1 MRYSASTRVSGEG
14 VHMSLA
20 RRGLLLVTAAVTTAG
35 GVVAVGTP
43 APAQSSLSIEIEK
56 HAQLTA
62 DGSVVFLVHVTCGPL
77 PGSPDFRQ
85 GHAGAGQPKSEAGA
99 EGGLSPDLVCDGVE
113 RVYTAGVS
121 LITEEPFR
129 FGPANASAAVIACN
143 VVGDDQVC
151 VEDSAHRS
159 IRIHG
164 PRP

>member
-1 MRYSASTRVSGEG
+1 LS
-14 VHMSLA
+14 
-20 RRGLLLVTAAVTTAG
+20 LVTAVLAAAAG
-35 GVVAVGTP
+35 AVAVADPVP
-43 APAQSSLSIEIEK
+43 AESLISVEIEK
-56 HAQLTA
+56 HAQLTS
-62 DGSVVFLVHVTCGPL
+62 DGSVVFRVHVTCGPL
-77 PGSPDFRQ
+77 PGSPDFRE
-85 GHAGAGQPKSEAGA
+85 GHAGAGQLKTGAGA
-99 EGGLSPDLVCDGVE
+99 EGGLSPDVVCDGVE

-143 VVGDDQVC
+143 VVGDAQVC

>member
-1 MRYSASTRVSGEG
+1 
-14 VHMSLA
+14 MSLA
-20 RRGLLLVTAAVTTAG
+20 RRGLLLVTAALTTAA
-35 GVVAVGTP
+35 GVIGVGTP
-43 APAQSSLSIEIEK
+43 APAQSAISVEIEK

-62 DGSVVFLVHVTCGPL
+62 GGSVLFRVHVTCGPL
-77 PGSPDFRQ
+77 PGSPDFSQ
-85 GHAGAGQPKSEAGA
+85 GHAGASQPRTGAGA

-129 FGPANASAAVIACN
+129 FGPANASAAVIACS

-151 VEDSAHRS
+151 VQASAHRS